1 MIYSLHGRFIHAF
14 PCFCC
19 LSSLP
24 MPSIYLS
31 NFNLGLSSCMLHH
44 ASRLGNC
51 EKGVPFSLDD
61 LAKLV
66 QMEHCNRWGKHML
79 LNSGIIYC
87 PTTRARIPEFMLH
100 LTLGEGASTCL
111 VCDKKRSSKNH
122 LCDYKS
128 IGLFKG
134 KLLEYLKQQVLQLLP
149 FLKDSYLA
157 KLQA

>member
-1 MIYSLHGRFIHAF
+1 MLFLASAVCPP
-14 PCFCC
+14 PCPCRRSTC
-19 LSSLP
+19 QISTWARHP
-24 MPSIYLS
+24 ACYTMQVVWEI
-31 NFNLGLSSCMLHH
+31 
-44 ASRLGNC
+44 
-51 EKGVPFSLDD
+51 EKGVPFSLND

-111 VCDKKRSSKNH
+111 VCDKKK
-122 LCDYKS
+122 LKS
-128 IGLFKG
+128 
-134 KLLEYLKQQVLQLLP
+134 EYLKQQQVLRLLP

-157 KLQA
+157 EDW

>member
-19 LSSLP
+19 LSSSLP

-111 VCDKKRSSKNH
+111 VCDKKK
-122 LCDYKS
+122 LKS
-128 IGLFKG
+128 
-134 KLLEYLKQQVLQLLP
+134 EYLKQQQVLRLLP

-157 KLQA
+157 EDW